1 MESPSIAYFKAWP
14 RILVLSAII
23 GMAFA
28 QPATAHDFWLQPSAF
43 HAVQGQPVSV
53 RLLIGDPEKVEHWET
68 EWRKIVTFQ
77 DFGPSATVDLL
88 ATLVPLESAPLTI
101 DRVDARVTLASPGTH
116 LLAFASNHAV
126 SDLPAEAF
134 NAYAEH
140 EGLALPLA
148 KRQAEGRLSTN
159 GRELYSRRAKA
170 LIQIGPLPTAN
181 VTVPIGQTL
190 EIVPDTNPYALK
202 PGEPLRVRIWLH
214 GKPLAGASVVAEC
227 LEAGAKHGVA
237 VLSDKDGYATFSIDG
252 RVDWKVNVVWSYPIT
267 DPRADY
273 ETIFSSMTFGAM
285 GNTGK

>member
-1 MESPSIAYFKAWP
+1 MKSCRIADVKAWL
-14 RILVLSAII
+14 RILALPAII
-23 GMAFA
+23 GMAFP

-53 RLLIGDPEKVEHWET
+53 RLLIGDPAKVEHWET
-68 EWRKIVTFQ
+68 EWRKIVAFQ
-77 DFGPSATVDLL
+77 DFGPTATVDLL
-88 ATLVPLESAPLTI
+88 ATLIPLEGAQPTI
-101 DRVDARVTLASPGTH
+101 ERVDAEVTLASPGTH
-116 LLAFASNHAV
+116 LLAFTSNQAF
-126 SDLPAEAF
+126 SDLPADAF

-148 KRQAEGRLSTN
+148 KRQAEGTLSTN

-170 LIQIGPLPTAN
+170 LIQVGQLLTGN

-202 PGEPLRVRIWLH
+202 PGEPLRVRIWFH
-214 GKPLAGASVVAEC
+214 GKPLAGASVVAER
-227 LEAGAKHGVA
+227 LGAGAKHGVA
-237 VLSDKDGYATFSIDG
+237 VLSDKDGYVTFSIGG
-252 RVDWKVNVVWSYPIT
+252 RVDWKVNVVWSYPVT

-285 GNTGK
+285 ANTGK